1 MSIKLQIK
9 WMKNGKYLVKV
20 HKNRKEMKG
29 GAGCCFYES
38 ESSLQFLHEKI
49 FGFNSYKLFL

>member
-1 MSIKLQIK
+1 
-9 WMKNGKYLVKV
+9 MKNGKYLVKV
-20 HKNRKEMKG
+20 HKNRKKMKG

-38 ESSLQFLHEKI
+38 ESGLQFLHEKI